1 MIGKY
6 IIVEFCARISLLEH
20 GQSSILEGIMLRS
33 LLIYFSKA
41 DRMRRLMMGWKIARR
56 VALRF
61 VAGELLEDA
70 IEVIKVLNSKSMN
83 ATLDQLGEDTFTPD
97 EARKT
102 AADILKILDTI
113 EETGV
118 RSSVSLKLTQIG
130 LKLDEALCGE
140 ILARILSHA
149 QKSNNF
155 VRIDMEDS
163 SCVDSTMRLYWKMR
177 KEHGFDNVGMVIQ
190 SYLYRSDEDTQSLL
204 SEDTCIRMVK
214 GAYKE
219 PPEIAYPKKK
229 DVDKAFD
236 RLVKMM
242 LEKAQSEDS
251 PAISPNGKWPPITA
265 VATHDQKRIE
275 YAIDLAKQLGIP
287 KGKLEFQM
295 LYGIRRDIQENLVA
309 QGYPVRI
316 YVPFG
321 TQWYPFFMRRL
332 AERPAN
338 LWFFV
343 SSLFLK

>member
-1 MIGKY
+1 
-6 IIVEFCARISLLEH
+6 
-20 GQSSILEGIMLRS
+20 MLRS

-41 DRMRRLMMGWKIARR
+41 DWMRHLIMGWKVARR

-61 VAGELLEDA
+61 VAGESLEDA
-70 IEVIKVLNSKSMN
+70 IQAIRRLNSKSMN
-83 ATLDQLGEDTFTPD
+83 VTLDQLGEDTNTTA

-102 AADILKILDTI
+102 AKDIMKILNVIDTS
-113 EETGV
+113 GV
-118 RSSVSLKLTQIG
+118 RSSVSIKLTQIG
-130 LKLDEALCGE
+130 LKLNEDLCGE
-140 ILARILSHA
+140 ILSEILSHA
-149 QKSNNF
+149 QQLNNF

-163 SCVDSTMRLYWKMR
+163 DCVDSTMRLYSKMR
-177 KEHGFDNVGMVIQ
+177 KEFGFDNVGMVIQ
-190 SYLYRSDEDTQSLL
+190 SYLYRSDEDTKSLL
-204 SEDTCIRMVK
+204 SDETYIRMVK

-236 RLVKMM
+236 RLVKMV
-242 LEKAQSEDS
+242 LETAQSDSS
-251 PAISPNGKWPPITA
+251 PAISPDGKWPPITA
-265 VATHDQKRIE
+265 VATHDRKRIE
-275 YAIDLAKQLGIP
+275 YAIAIANQLGIP
-287 KGKLEFQM
+287 KEKLEFQM
-295 LYGIRRDIQENLVA
+295 LYGIRRDIQEDLVA

-343 SSLFLK
+343 TSLFSR